1 VRQFL
6 VGQRFFREEFG
17 SYCSTFWLPDTFGY
31 AAQIPQLVSQA
42 GIKYFL
48 TQKLS
53 WNQFNKFPHNTFLWE
68 GIDGSRYDGV
78 VQLWSVH
85 VIDRSMR

>member
-6 VGQRFFREEFG
+6 YGYDNKHVAFYFSDLRQRFFKKHFDMT
-17 SYCSTFWLPDTFGY
+17 SDTFWLPDTFGY
-31 AAQIPQLVSQA
+31 AAQLPQIVRNS

-53 WNQFNKFPHNTFLWE
+53 WNNINKVRNYLPH
-68 GIDGSRYDGV
+68 
-78 VQLWSVH
+78 
-85 VIDRSMR
+85 